1 VDIHTQQQIEQ
12 ALAEI
17 SREVDRD
24 DLTWADLKEVLAML
38 RNVVLFIN
46 PDRR

>member
-1 VDIHTQQQIEQ
+1 MDIHTQQQIEQ

-24 DLTWADLKEVLAML
+24 DLAWADLKEVLAML